1 MGSNGAMLMA
11 VCRGKMSEGIDF
23 ADRHGRAVIVTGI
36 PFPAYY
42 DPRVVLK
49 RSFMDELAPQAR
61 SEGREPVTG
70 EQWYVQQAAR
80 AVNQAIG
87 RVIRHRKDY
96 GVILLCDERFAGWTK
111 ESLLSKWMKDKVE
124 IMESFGPVAG
134 KVSQFFAMHKQA
146 ECSASSDHSNHGAH
160 AGAGESSGGQ
170 VAIHGRPVPAVK
182 ARRQE
187 HHKIATAF
195 PYEEEYLSHK
205 DKQRDV
211 HPGMSVVPGG
221 GLGSWMSS
229 CDDEPSHRTNA
240 PMAVKIAEK
249 PQSLADRLVSM
260 HSGASQPSRQTP
272 QNSSR
277 RHSGNGAGLAGAARV
292 SVQAATPVT
301 IARTGRQP
309 PAAMPTSGADGKQCS
324 AASAERANG
333 AGDGAGGA
341 RATPSA
347 AQAVSKTDPR
357 DFMASIRHKLS
368 REDYVRFKK
377 AVTALK
383 GDDEQRRCKA
393 FDELHAILGKQSNEH
408 VLAEFLT
415 YLSRK
420 LREQMREHLAG
431 KGVSVSVSLD

>member
-1 MGSNGAMLMA
+1 MLMA

-42 DPRVVLK
+42 EPRVVLK

-111 ESLLSKWMKDKVE
+111 ESLLSKWMKDKVQ

-146 ECSASSDHSNHGAH
+146 ECSTSSDHSNHGAL

-182 ARRQE
+182 ARRQD

-211 HPGMSVVPGG
+211 RPGVSVVPGG

-240 PMAVKIAEK
+240 PTSVKMVEK

-260 HSGASQPSRQTP
+260 HSSGASQTGRQTP
-272 QNSSR
+272 QSSSR
-277 RHSGNGAGLAGAARV
+277 QHSCNVSGLAGAARV
-292 SVQAATPVT
+292 PVQAATPVT

-309 PAAMPTSGADGKQCS
+309 LAAMPTSGADGKHCS
-324 AASAERANG
+324 AVSAGRTNG
-333 AGDGAGGA
+333 AGDSAGAA
-341 RATPSA
+341 RSTPSA
-347 AQAVSKTDPR
+347 AQTVPKTDPR
-357 DFMASIRHKLS
+357 DFMASVRHKLAK
-368 REDYVRFKK
+368 EDYVRFKK
-377 AVTALK
+377 AMTALK
-383 GDDEQRRCKA
+383 EGDEQKRCQA
-393 FDELHAILGKQSNEH
+393 FDELHAILGKGSTEH
-408 VLAEFLT
+408 VLAELLT

-431 KGVSVSVSLD
+431 KGVRVGVLHD